1 MRTVVWI
8 TEGTWEACVD
18 AARDSAPGQVVLVHA
33 PDPALDAAMRGAR
46 LGLLGRWRHT
56 SDPEIVL
63 ERAITDAVDAMF
75 AAAERRLGRPCVHKT
90 LRGRPEREVVAA
102 CAGADLL
109 ILARDGDHSR
119 LGPAS
124 LGRETRFVVD
134 HAPCRVLLV
143 WPDEP
148 PDLATLPPQP
158 PDQAGPHPPDQAG
171 PHPPDQAGPHP
182 PDHPHPQPP
191 HPPPHPHP
199 HPPHPPHPP
208 EPPPPR

>member
-1 MRTVVWI
+1 VRTVIWL

-33 PDPALDAAMRGAR
+33 LDQALEAAMGGAR
-46 LGLLGRWRHT
+46 LGLLGRWRH
-56 SDPEIVL
+56 SDPRFVL
-63 ERAITDAVDAMF
+63 ERAIVEAEEALF
-75 AAAERRLGRPCVHKT
+75 AAAEHRLGRPCVHEV

-109 ILARDGDHSR
+109 VLARDGDHSR

-124 LGRETRFVVD
+124 LAPPTRFVVD

-148 PDLATLPPQP
+148 PDLATLPPRP
-158 PDQAGPHPPDQAG
+158 AEHPD
-171 PHPPDQAGPHP
+171 P
-182 PDHPHPQPP
+182 PDHPQPHPP

-208 EPPPPR
+208 E

>member
-1 MRTVVWI
+1 VGRSATLGIVRTVVWL

-18 AARDSAPGQVVLVHA
+18 AARESAPGQVVLVHVQ
-33 PDPALDAAMRGAR
+33 DRALDAAMRGAR

-63 ERAITDAVDAMF
+63 ERAIAAAVDALF
-75 AAAERRLGRPCVHKT
+75 AAAERRLGRPCVRRN

-102 CAGADLL
+102 CADADLL
-109 ILARDGDHSR
+109 VLARDGDHSR

-124 LGRETRFVVD
+124 LAPATRFAVD

-148 PDLATLPPQP
+148 PDLATLPPR
-158 PDQAGPHPPDQAG
+158 
-171 PHPPDQAGPHP
+171 P
-182 PDHPHPQPP
+182 PDHPQPHPPQ
-191 HPPPHPHP
+191 PPPHPHP
-199 HPPHPPHPP
+199 HPPHPPHPL
-208 EPPPPR
+208 PPG